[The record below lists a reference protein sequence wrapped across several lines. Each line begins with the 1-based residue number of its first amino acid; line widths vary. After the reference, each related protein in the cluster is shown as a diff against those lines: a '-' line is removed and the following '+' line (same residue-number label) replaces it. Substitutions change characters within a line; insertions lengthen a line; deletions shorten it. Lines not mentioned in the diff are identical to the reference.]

1 MSHFLLITGMP
12 GVGKTTIIK
21 KLLND
26 LKTKCKGF
34 YTEEKRNSYNT
45 RIGFNVTTTDNE
57 DGILARISSEMI
69 PQPKTGSKYQV
80 GKYVVYVTEF
90 EDMCLKLVDC
100 EDDNTIIII
109 DEIGKMELLS
119 KRFETAIGNL
129 LKSKKNLRVIA
140 TIPLKYTHNIIKD
153 MKEHKNTKL
162 FNVTNVNRESI
173 YLEIIED
180 VRKRLI

>member
-1 MSHFLLITGMP
+1 MNI
-12 GVGKTTIIK
+12 
-21 KLLND
+21 
-26 LKTKCKGF
+26 
-34 YTEEKRNSYNT
+34 
-45 RIGFNVTTTDNE
+45 
-57 DGILARISSEMI
+57 
-69 PQPKTGSKYQV
+69 QPKTGSKYQV
-80 GKYVVYVTEF
+80 GKYVVYVNEF
-90 EDMCLKLVDC
+90 ENMCLKLVDC

-153 MKEHKNTKL
+153 MKEHENTKL
-162 FNVTNVNRESI
+162 FNVTKVNRESI